1 MMIMFQK
8 KILMLNSSAPI
19 QHAILI
25 IFLKRT
31 GSLATIP
38 GIKLHTWRWIFR
50 KSIVH
55 YVTKVVHSI
64 VMKSVLFDQIKV
76 ILVSIHM
83 YDL

>member
-1 MMIMFQK
+1 MALDLK
-8 KILMLNSSAPI
+8 KV
-19 QHAILI
+19 
-25 IFLKRT
+25 
-31 GSLATIP
+31 
-38 GIKLHTWRWIFR
+38 
-50 KSIVH
+50 VH